1 MKDLL
6 VNPLRLA
13 TQIMALRLE
22 IKTNNVMKL
31 TRYPRSVM
39 AQAKKE
45 YGLRGNDK
53 QRILN
58 QLLEIQKLVDAE
70 LEKQEQK

>member
-1 MKDLL
+1 MKELL
-6 VNPLRLA
+6 VNPFRLA

-22 IKTNNVMKL
+22 IESNNEMRL

-39 AQAKKE
+39 AQAKRE
-45 YGLRGNDK
+45 YGLRGNTK
-53 QRILN
+53 QKILN
-58 QLLEIQKLVDAE
+58 QLLKIKKLVDAE